1 MLGGATSIVR
11 TLPPPPQARRGH
23 PAADSGLQSDTQA
36 REVAHHPRCLGPRAP
51 DPLRAVPADTSCALC
66 TQHRAGPA
74 PHGCACVWQVCPPCG
89 HVALQCQTPSERAAG
104 PSKGTELTG
113 SLGSEGAR
121 PPIPG
126 RPSTPSPRWEPGS
139 LRIQGGVGTAGPE
152 ADAGPMAAGPVP
164 HDRRDEACV
173 RSLAALTPFDFLGP
187 CGAWAGFSSRAP
199 RRRRLL
205 VV

>member
-1 MLGGATSIVR
+1 MGGPPASSEPSPRPRRPGEATLRLTLASRATLRPAKSPTTRAVLAPAPQTRCEPSLLTRPVR
-11 TLPPPPQARRGH
+11 SAPSTGPARR
-23 PAADSGLQSDTQA
+23 
-36 REVAHHPRCLGPRAP
+36 
-51 DPLRAVPADTSCALC
+51 
-66 TQHRAGPA
+66 RAGVRACGRCAPRVDTLRCSVRPPVRELPA
-74 PHGCACVWQVCPPCG
+74 PPKAR
-89 HVALQCQTPSERAAG
+89 SSRG
-104 PSKGTELTG
+104 PS
-113 SLGSEGAR
+113 GSEGAR

-126 RPSTPSPRWEPGS
+126 RPSTPSPRWELGS

-205 VV
+205 AV